1 MCYRQHKVKLL
12 KIFKGCAY
20 CGQKFNTKDKHRS
33 FSIDH
38 IKPKTAGGTDDLNN
52 LVAACFRCN
61 GKKGGRNMFE
71 WYIRQP
77 TFRKYRLARIVD
89 HILSVQVGAQV
100 SLGKPVGA
108 PVSLGK
114 PTGNHPE
121 TNPNEKS

>member
-1 MCYRQHKVKLL
+1 
-12 KIFKGCAY
+12 
-20 CGQKFNTKDKHRS
+20 
-33 FSIDH
+33 
-38 IKPKTAGGTDDLNN
+38 
-52 LVAACFRCN
+52 
-61 GKKGGRNMFE
+61 MFE

-77 TFRKYRLARIVD
+77 TFRKCRLARIVD
-89 HILSVQVGAQV
+89 HILSVQVGAPVSLGKPVGAPV